1 MLRSNSKGQST
12 LEYTLIIAAVVAAL
26 VAMASYVQKSVQG
39 RVRASTD
46 QIGEQFAIKD
56 KFVMQRQTF
65 GGKSAAAGETQT
77 LEKRDAGQY
86 YGASG
91 GALNTTI
98 VKTNDAEIIETQEN
112 DTWDAAP
119 ALDVIQ

>member
-1 MLRSNSKGQST
+1 MLRRNSKGQST

-65 GGKSAAAGETQT
+65 GGKNDAKGATHT
-77 LEKRDAGQY
+77 KEKRDPSQY
-86 YGASG
+86 YGVSG

-98 VKTNDAEIIETQEN
+98 VKSDTSEVIETQEN

-119 ALDVIQ
+119 ALDVIN

>member
-1 MLRSNSKGQST
+1 MLRSNRKGQST

-26 VAMASYVQKSVQG
+26 VAMAGYVRKSVQG

-65 GGKSAAAGETQT
+65 GGKNTASGETMT
-77 LEKRDAGQY
+77 KEDRDAAEY
-86 YGASG
+86 YLG
-91 GALNTTI
+91 GGINTTI
-98 VKTNDAEIIETQEN
+98 QKKSNSEVVETQEN
-112 DTWDAAP
+112 DTWDVAP
-119 ALDVIQ
+119 TLDTIQ